1 MPQQTSSANR
11 QAYFSAT
18 EATGV
23 PVLRRNALSPGAR
36 LKGPAVIEEKTS
48 TIVLYPGQSAE
59 VDRYLN
65 IEIELP
71 S

>member
-1 MPQQTSSANR
+1 M
-11 QAYFSAT
+11 
-18 EATGV
+18 

-48 TIVLYPGQSAE
+48 TIVLHPGQSAE